1 MSENIHDITR
11 LRELQALPLERKIMI
26 TQARITEW
34 YMRFNGQVFVSFS
47 GGKDSTVLLD
57 IARKCFPDIPAVFA
71 DTGLEYPEIRDFV
84 KSVPNVTIVRPEKT
98 FKRVILEHGYPVAS
112 KELSRKIHYAK
123 KGSKWATKYIDG
135 SAVDSEGRPSRY
147 AVSKR
152 WMKLV
157 DAPFEVSDYCCNVI
171 KKSPIQKYQK
181 ETGRKPIT
189 AVMAIE
195 SSVRTQSWLR
205 TGCNSFNT
213 QKPMSKPMSF
223 WTEQDVLHY
232 LKKYNV
238 PYSSI
243 YGDIVPSPINEN
255 LLTTTKY
262 ARTGCMFCM
271 FGCHLEKEPN
281 RFQKMKETHPKQWAY
296 MLKPVSEGGLGL
308 KEVLDYIG
316 VKYE

>member
-26 TQARITEW
+26 TQARIIEW
-34 YMRFNGQVFVSFS
+34 YNRFNGQVFVSFS

-57 IARKCFPDIPAVFA
+57 IARKCFPNIPAVFA

-84 KSVPNVTIVRPEKT
+84 KTIDNVTIVRPEKT
-98 FKRVILEHGYPVAS
+98 FRRVILEHGYPVAS

-123 KGSKWATKYIDG
+123 CGSSWAQKYVDG

-147 AVSKR
+147 AISKR
-152 WMKLV
+152 WLKLV
-157 DAPFEVSDYCCNVI
+157 DAPFDVSDYCCYVI
-171 KKSPIQKYQK
+171 KKRPIQKYQK
-181 ETGRKPIT
+181 ETGRKPIVAT
-189 AVMAIE
+189 MASE
-195 SSVRTQSWLR
+195 STLRTQSWLR
-205 TGCNSFNT
+205 TGCNSFDT
-213 QKPMSKPMSF
+213 KKPMSKPMSF
-223 WTEQDVLHY
+223 WTEQDVLQY
-232 LKKYNV
+232 LKRYNL
-238 PYSSI
+238 PFSSI
-243 YGDIVPSPINEN
+243 YGEIVPSPDNEDI
-255 LLTTTKY
+255 LMTTQY

-271 FGCHLEKEPN
+271 YGCHLEKEPN

-308 KEVLDYIG
+308 KEVLDYID

>member
-11 LRELQALPLERKIMI
+11 LRELQALPLERKILI
-26 TQARITEW
+26 TQTRITE
-34 YMRFNGQVFVSFS
+34 YYLRYGGNVFISFS

-84 KSVPNVTIVRPEKT
+84 KTVDNVTIVKPEKT
-98 FKRVILEHGYPVAS
+98 FRRVILEHGYPVAS

-123 KGSKWATKYIDG
+123 KGAKWATKYIDG
-135 SAVDSEGRPSRY
+135 SAIDSEGRPSRY
-147 AVSKR
+147 AVSQR
-152 WMKLV
+152 WLKLV
-157 DAPFEVSDYCCNVI
+157 DAPFDVSDYCCNVI
-171 KKSPIQKYQK
+171 KKAPIQKYQK
-181 ETGRKPIT
+181 ATGRKPIT
-189 AVMAIE
+189 AIMASE
-195 SSVRTQSWLR
+195 SNLRTQSWLK
-205 TGCNSFNT
+205 TGCNSFDT
-213 QKPMSKPMSF
+213 KKPMSKPMSF
-223 WTEQDVLHY
+223 RTEQDVLQY
-232 LKKYNV
+232 LKRYNV

-243 YGDIVPSPINEN
+243 YGEIVPTPMNEEF
-255 LLTTTKY
+255 LTTTKY

>member
-1 MSENIHDITR
+1 MSENIHDIKR
-11 LRELQALPLERKIMI
+11 LRELQALPLERKILI
-26 TQARITEW
+26 TQARIIE
-34 YMRFNGQVFVSFS
+34 YYSRFNGQVFVSFS

-71 DTGLEYPEIRDFV
+71 DTGLEYPEIREFV
-84 KSVPNVTIVRPEKT
+84 KTVDNITIVRPEKT
-98 FKRVILEHGYPVAS
+98 FKRVIMEHGYPVAS

-135 SAVDSEGRPSRY
+135 SAIDSNGRPSRY

-157 DAPFEVSDYCCNVI
+157 DAPFNVSDYCCSVI

-189 AVMAIE
+189 AVMASE

-223 WTEQDVLHY
+223 WTEQDVLQY

-243 YGDIVPSPINEN
+243 YGEIVPSPINED
-255 LLTTTKY
+255 LLITTKY